1 MSYRINNNI
10 SAMGALRNLDQTSQM
25 FQGSIT
31 KLSTGLRINGAADD
45 PAGLIASEQ
54 FRAQIGG
61 LGQAIKN
68 NQDGV
73 NYAKTAEG
81 ALSEVNKLLGDART
95 LAVAS
100 ANNAAL
106 STSQVQANQAQLN
119 SIVASITRIAQQ
131 TQYGTKKLLDGSAG
145 NSSSITDSTKIGALS
160 IGGTFNGTA
169 LTTTSAVTLASVTA
183 GTQASI
189 TATGTFTSLTST
201 VATAGNFTING
212 VTFSANAATTTA
224 DILNEV
230 NAASSQ
236 TGVSATWDSTNGL
249 QFTTNKYGSHA
260 AVNLTDASGVIL
272 SASGAASATGTDA
285 LATVTVNGTTVNF
298 TGGQAGN
305 DGLTLNDS
313 DGNQIQLTVAGN
325 STTTTAAAVGQIYTG
340 SATFQTGGNFGQTLS
355 LALGNYA
362 STQLGT
368 GAVAGQTLATADLT
382 SQSAA
387 SNAILIIDKAI
398 DQISKAR
405 GDIGNFQRNVFET
418 NIRSLGTAKEN
429 LTASES
435 AIRDT
440 DVADEMTQYTKYQIL
455 QQAGMS
461 VLGQANQAQQG
472 VLNLLRG

>member
-10 SAMGALRNLDQTSQM
+10 SSMDALMNLDRTSQN
-25 FQGSIT
+25 FQGSIQ
-31 KLSTGLRINGAADD
+31 KLSTGLRINSAADD

-81 ALSEVNKLLGDART
+81 ALSEVNTLLGDART

-100 ANNAAL
+100 ANNATL
-106 STSQVQANQAQLN
+106 STSQIQANQAQLN
-119 SIVASITRIAQQ
+119 SIITSITRIAQQ

-145 NSSSITDSTKIGALS
+145 NTSSVTDSTKLS
-160 IGGTFNGTA
+160 TLAIGGSFNGTS
-169 LTTTSAVTLASVTA
+169 LTASSAVTLASVTA
-183 GTQASI
+183 GTQASV
-189 TATGTFTSLTST
+189 TATGTFTYLTST
-201 VATAGNFTING
+201 VAAAGNFTLNG
-212 VTFSANAATTTA
+212 VTFSANAATTTS
-224 DILNEV
+224 DIISEV
-230 NAASSQ
+230 NAASTQ
-236 TGVSATWDSTNGL
+236 TGVTASWDSTNGL
-249 QFTTNKYGSHA
+249 QFKTNKYGSHQA
-260 AVNLTDASGVIL
+260 INLTDANGVVL
-272 SASGAASATGTDA
+272 SAAGAATASGTDA
-285 LATVTVNGTTVNF
+285 LATVTVNGATVNF
-298 TGGQAGN
+298 TGGQGGN
-305 DGLTLNDS
+305 DGLTLNDA
-313 DGNQIQLTVAGN
+313 DGNQFQLTTAGN
-325 STTTTAAAVGQIYTG
+325 STNSTPAAVGQIYTG
-340 SATFQTGGNFGQTLS
+340 SATFQTGGNYGQTLN

-362 STQLGT
+362 ATQLGT

-382 SQSAA
+382 SQSSA
-387 SNAILIIDKAI
+387 SSAILIIDKAI
-398 DQISKAR
+398 DQVSKAR

-440 DVADEMTQYTKYQIL
+440 DVAEEMTNYTKYQIL

-461 VLGQANQAQQG
+461 VLGQANQSQQG
-472 VLNLLRG
+472 VLNLIK